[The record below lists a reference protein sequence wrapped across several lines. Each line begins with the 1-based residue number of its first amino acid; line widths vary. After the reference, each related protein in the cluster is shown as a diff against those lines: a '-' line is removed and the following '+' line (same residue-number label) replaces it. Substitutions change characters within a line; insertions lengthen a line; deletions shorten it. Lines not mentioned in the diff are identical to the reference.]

1 MKFLATAGLIGCL
14 FFTNWQVLAKQ
25 PVHAHAPQS
34 KETWRSIRTNNLF
47 LVGNAGEED
56 LRQVAVWLEFFHSAF
71 GQLTSRLTLDS
82 SVPTTVIVFKD
93 DASFLPFKPL
103 YQGKPANVA
112 GYFQSGQDMNYIAM
126 SMERGEA
133 GDRGPFSTAF
143 HEYVHLHLLSN
154 FSGVPLWLNEGL
166 AEFYGSISHANGEAV
181 LGATFP
187 HYVRLLRSSEQL
199 LPLST
204 LFSVGADSAHYNE
217 QDKSG
222 LFYAQ
227 SWALVHYLMMGGNVG
242 RQQQF
247 KHFLNLLSSGDS
259 TAKAIED
266 AFGVNLET
274 LEREFR
280 EYVRGGV
287 FPSQR
292 VRGVAGAQTYI
303 AMQRTSVSEGEAN
316 FYLGDLL
323 LHIHREEDAEKYFKR
338 AISLDPGFAPTY
350 ASLGLLCV
358 RQNRYEEA
366 RKYLQRA
373 VASPQSYLIH
383 YLYAYLLS
391 REGLTP
397 RRSITGYSPD
407 SAQVM
412 REQLR
417 IAIKLAP
424 EFSDPY
430 YLLAFVHLVS
440 DKDLNEA
447 VSLVQRAQKLEPSKL
462 GYGLLL
468 AQIYMRQREVQSA
481 RQILE
486 PLARQN
492 TNPSVRSDAQSLL
505 DLLDGTGS
513 EGAGKVGN
521 SIAEELAVP
530 PASTSGTIV
539 GGSISGG
546 AIRDGKTIEN
556 SGTMPALTEIIGGY
570 LQAVGGE
577 KALATMRSRVAKG
590 TVDVVGVSRG
600 GSVEVYTKAPN
611 KTVTVIRAHPFGVVK
626 LGFNGV
632 VEWRAGPKGASVSA
646 VNFYDPARLRV
657 NYPKMKLLGKS
668 KIGFRDVYV
677 LELQPSERLYLEVNT
692 YLPVRAN
699 VQSFEIYLDDWR
711 EVDGIKL
718 PFSISQSS
726 PGLTVSISLKE
737 FQHNVALQD
746 ALFEK

>member
-14 FFTNWQVLAKQ
+14 FFPNWQVLAKQ

-34 KETWRSIRTNNLF
+34 REIWRSIRTNNLF
-47 LVGNAGEED
+47 LVGNAEEED

-103 YQGKPANVA
+103 YQGRPANVA

-154 FSGVPLWLNEGL
+154 FSSVPLWLNEGL

-187 HYVRLLRSSEQL
+187 HYVRLLRSEQL

-204 LFSVGADSAHYNE
+204 LFSVGGDSAHYNE

-227 SWALVHYLMMGGNVG
+227 SWGLVHYLMMGGSVG

-247 KHFLNLLSSGDS
+247 KHFLNLVSSGDS

-274 LEREFR
+274 LDKDFR
-280 EYVRGGV
+280 EYVRRGV

-292 VRGVAGAQTYI
+292 VSGVAGAQAYI

-338 AISLDPGFAPTY
+338 AISLDPGFTPTY

-366 RKYLQRA
+366 KKYLQRA
-373 VASPQSYLIH
+373 VASPQNYLIH
-383 YLYAYLLS
+383 YIYAYVLS
-391 REGLTP
+391 REGLTAS
-397 RRSITGYSPD
+397 RSITGYSPD
-407 SAQVM
+407 SAQIM

-424 EFSDPY
+424 GFADAY
-430 YLLAFVHLVS
+430 YLLAFVHLVT
-440 DKDLNEA
+440 DKELNEA
-447 VSLVQRAQKLEPSKL
+447 VSLVQRAQKLEPSRL

-468 AQIYMRQREVQSA
+468 AQIYMRQHEVHSA

-492 TNPSVRSDAQSLL
+492 TNPSVRSDAQALL
-505 DLLDGTGS
+505 ESLDGTGS
-513 EGAGKVGN
+513 VGAGRVGN
-521 SIAEELAVP
+521 SIVEELTVP
-530 PASTSGTIV
+530 PASSGAIV
-539 GGSISGG
+539 GGSVSGG
-546 AIRDGKTIEN
+546 AIRDGKTIES
-556 SGTMPALTEIIGGY
+556 SGPMPALTEIIGGY

-577 KALATMRSRVAKG
+577 KALATMTSRVARG
-590 TVDVVGVSRG
+590 TMDIVGVSRG
-600 GSVEVYTKAPN
+600 GTVEVYSKAPN
-611 KTVTVIRAHPFGVVK
+611 KTLTVLRAHPFGVVK

-632 VEWRAGPKGASVSA
+632 VEWRLGAKGESFSA
-646 VNFYDPARLRV
+646 INFYDPVRLRA

-677 LELQPSERLYLEVNT
+677 LELQPSERLYLEANT
-692 YLPVRAN
+692 YLPVRVN

-711 EVDGIKL
+711 EVDGIKM

-726 PGLTVSISLKE
+726 PGLTVSITLKE
-737 FQHNVALQD
+737 IQHNVALQD